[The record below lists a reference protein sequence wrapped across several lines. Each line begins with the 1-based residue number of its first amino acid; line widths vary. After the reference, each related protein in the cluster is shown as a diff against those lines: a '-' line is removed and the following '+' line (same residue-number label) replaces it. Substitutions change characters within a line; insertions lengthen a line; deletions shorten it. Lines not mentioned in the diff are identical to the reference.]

1 MAKSDESGEGAS
13 FPAPEETFR
22 LAGHGEAEA
31 ELLAALRSGRMH
43 HAWMLTG
50 PRGIGKATLA
60 FRFAR
65 FLLRHGHDEKAVA
78 AARSLDVPP
87 DDRTARQIAAGAAQ
101 DLLVLSRRIDEKTGK
116 LKTVIDVDQVRRV
129 QDLFGFAAGGLGW
142 RVAIID
148 AVDDLNRNAANALLK
163 SLEEPPKRAVLLLV
177 THSPGRTLPTIRSR
191 CRKLA
196 LKPLRPE
203 IIRSEAA
210 RHSAALGLAALSAAD
225 EDLIVRLA
233 GGSLGRAL
241 ELRVSGGLAQYR
253 ALERTLKP
261 WPNISEGAVQEFLS
275 AALPRRQEGAFESLA
290 ERILDIVRGAALA
303 GASGQGGEGARAFAH
318 LAAGAPPHVWA
329 DLAANLDDLFV
340 KGRGLNL
347 DERAVITEALRRIAA
362 AGSAGRHAA

>member
-1 MAKSDESGEGAS
+1 MAKSDESEEGVPL
-13 FPAPEETFR
+13 PAPEETFD

-65 FLLRHGHDEKAVA
+65 FLLRYGHDEKALG
-78 AARSLDVPP
+78 AARSLAVPA
-87 DDRTARQIAAGAAQ
+87 DDRIARQIAAGAAQ
-101 DLLVLSRRIDEKTGK
+101 DLLVLRRRIDEKTGK

-129 QDLFGFAAGGLGW
+129 QDLFGFAAGGFGW

-163 SLEEPPKRAVLLLV
+163 SLEEPPRRAVLLLV
-177 THSPGRTLPTIRSR
+177 THSPGQTLPTIRSR

-196 LKPLRPE
+196 LKPLAPE
-203 IIRSEAA
+203 IVRAEVA
-210 RHSAALGLAALSAAD
+210 RHSTALALPALSAAD
-225 EDLIVRLA
+225 EELIVRLA

-253 ALERTLKP
+253 ALERMLKA

-275 AALPRRQEGAFESLA
+275 AALPRRQERAFEGLA
-290 ERILDIVRGAALA
+290 GRILEVVRGAALA
-303 GASGQGGEGARAFAH
+303 GASGQTGEGARTFAH
-318 LAAGAPPHVWA
+318 LAAGAPPLVWA
-329 DLAANLDDLFV
+329 DLAADLEDLFG
-340 KGRGLNL
+340 KGKGLNL
-347 DERAVITEALRRIAA
+347 DARAVITEALRRIAA
-362 AGSAGRHAA
+362 VGTIARRAA